1 MDAEPDCVLEV
12 RRCDTSVEG
21 DRDHDLVRDDTVDV
35 AVSKS
40 MKAPTKKNSLLSTF
54 KDCLAEASKQKSI
67 AKRRKKKEIRKVLID
82 MLLRSDQILEN
93 YKLILENSKLILAKT
108 EQLQRQAEVLI
119 ENISEEMH
127 ASASKSP

>member
-12 RRCDTSVEG
+12 PRYDTSVDG
-21 DRDHDLVRDDTVDV
+21 DRDHDLVRDDTVD
-35 AVSKS
+35 AAISKS
-40 MKAPTKKNSLLSTF
+40 MKAPTTKISLLSTM

-67 AKRRKKKEIRKVLID
+67 AKRRKKKEIRKVLIE